1 MKERV
6 QKLMAQANVGSRR
19 ANEELIKQG
28 RVRVNG
34 RVIQLG
40 DQADPEKDVIEVDG
54 VRLNF
59 ARQPRIYI
67 ALNKPMNVLTTNV
80 GRGDDDRKTIRDL
93 VPVEGHLF
101 TIGRLDAESE
111 GLIVLTND
119 GELTHKLTHPRYGH
133 TKTYRAIVYGLP
145 SQETIAKWESGVY
158 LEEGKTS
165 PCSVRIVKGGHDLST
180 LEIVMTEG
188 KKRQIRRVA
197 SMLGHPVKR
206 LVRTHIGK
214 LGLGGL
220 RPGEWRDLDARDVAL
235 MQIPAMQLE
244 ENRPRRVRRSR
255 QAEFDSSEGQ
265 RGARARRN
273 GPRPAERERDDTGPA
288 RRGRRPGAAKRGSPN
303 ASSSRRGRQGGTRRN
318 GQRGSQRKPTKRRS
332 E

>member
-6 QKLMAQANVGSRR
+6 QKLMAQADIGSRR

-34 RVIQLG
+34 KVIKLG
-40 DQADPEKDVIEVDG
+40 DQADPEKDMIEVDG
-54 VRLNF
+54 VRLKLKGQQ
-59 ARQPRIYI
+59 RTYI
-67 ALNKPMNVLTTNV
+67 ALNKPLNVLTTSIH
-80 GRGDDDRKTIRDL
+80 RRDDERKTVFDL
-93 VPVEGHLF
+93 VPVQGHLF

-119 GELTHKLTHPRYGH
+119 GELTERLTHPRYGH
-133 TKTYRAIVYGLP
+133 TKTYRATVYGLP
-145 SQETIAKWESGVY
+145 SQETLEKWENGVY
-158 LEEGKTS
+158 LEEGMTAT
-165 PCSVRIVKGGHDLST
+165 CSVHIVKGGHDLTT

-214 LGLGGL
+214 LAMGNLH
-220 RPGEWRDLDARDVAL
+220 PGEWRELNSKEVEL
-235 MQIPAMQLE
+235 MKIPAMRIE
-244 ENRPRRVRRSR
+244 RAKIPRVRRTR
-255 QAEFDSSEGQ
+255 TQDTDT
-265 RGARARRN
+265 
-273 GPRPAERERDDTGPA
+273 RERDDERPA
-288 RRGRRPGAAKRGSPN
+288 RPSRQRPIQRDSGQDTSPRRRNKPGAAKRGRPD
-303 ASSSRRGRQGGTRRN
+303 AGQARRERPSLSKRD
-318 GQRGSQRKPTKRRS
+318 SQRSPRRKTTRRRS

>member
-6 QKLMAQANVGSRR
+6 QKLMAQANIGSRR

-34 RVIQLG
+34 KVIKLG
-40 DQADPEKDVIEVDG
+40 DQADPDKDVIEVDG

-59 ARQPRIYI
+59 ARQRNIYI
-67 ALNKPMNVLTTNV
+67 ALNKPLNVLSTSV
-80 GRGDDDRKTIRDL
+80 HRKDDERNTVYDL

-119 GELTHKLTHPRYGH
+119 GELTQRLSHPRYEH
-133 TKTYRAIVYGLP
+133 TKTYRATVYGLP
-145 SQETIAKWESGVY
+145 SQETIAKWASGVY
-158 LEEGKTS
+158 LEEGRTA
-165 PCSVRIVKGGHDLST
+165 PCSVRIIKGGHDLTT
-180 LEIVMTEG
+180 LEIVMAEG

-220 RPGEWRDLDARDVAL
+220 RAGEWRELDAREVVL
-235 MQIPAMQLE
+235 MKIPAMRIE
-244 ENRPRRVRRSR
+244 EAKPQRFRRTRTAAPDSRERREEAPTRRNRKGVAKRSR
-255 QAEFDSSEGQ
+255 QNEIQ
-265 RGARARRN
+265 ARYEKQGSAKRN
-273 GPRPAERERDDTGPA
+273 D
-288 RRGRRPGAAKRGSPN
+288 RRPP
-303 ASSSRRGRQGGTRRN
+303 
-318 GQRGSQRKPTKRRS
+318 QRKTTRRRS